1 MTSESISIFWFRRDL
16 RLHDNTAL
24 NQALKSGKPVLTI
37 FIFDNEIIEGLAED
51 DSRLN
56 FIYSNLS
63 SLNNKLKAYGS
74 SLKVFKGQVTDVWKS
89 LLRDYDVSGVYINRD
104 YEPYARERDLRLEK
118 LLKSNDISLK
128 TFKDH
133 VIFEPDEVLKD
144 DGMPYTVFTPYKKK
158 WLKTY
163 DRVTTNDLENSAAFY
178 KAIYDFPTKYS
189 LGIKDTDVCVPV
201 YDLDVI
207 SSYADF
213 RDYPAVKGTTRLGP
227 YLRFGVLSIRSL
239 LLMKGEESETF
250 TSEII
255 WREFFIQIL
264 YHFPHVVTRNFKSK
278 YDRVKWINNIREFEL
293 WKKGMTGYPIVDAG
307 MRELNET
314 GYMHNRVRMLTAG
327 FLCKHLL
334 IDWRWGE
341 AYFASKLIDYELASN
356 NGNWQWAAG
365 TGCDAA
371 PYFRIF
377 NPMTQAKK
385 FDTQLEYIN
394 TWIPELNTFAYPK
407 PIVVHEMA
415 RERALNAYKL
425 ALSF

>member
-24 NQALKSGKPVLTI
+24 NQALKSGKPVLPI
-37 FIFDNEIIEGLAED
+37 FIFDNEIVEGLEED
-51 DSRLN
+51 DLRLN

-74 SLKVFKGQVTDVWKS
+74 SLKVFKGQVHDVWKS
-89 LLRDYDVSGVYINRD
+89 LLRDYDVSEVYLNRD

-118 LLKSNDISLK
+118 LLKSNDIPLN

-178 KAIYDFPTKYS
+178 KVIYDFPTKSS
-189 LGIKDTDVCVPV
+189 LGIKDTDVRVPV

-213 RDYPAVKGTTRLGP
+213 RDYPAVRGTTRLGP

-239 LLMKGEESETF
+239 LLMKGEDSETF

-385 FDTQLEYIN
+385 FDAQLEYIN
-394 TWIPELNTFAYPK
+394 NWIPELNTFEYPK
-407 PIVVHEMA
+407 PIIIHEMA
-415 RERALNAYKL
+415 RERALNAYKR
-425 ALSF
+425 ALNF

>member
-56 FIYSNLS
+56 FIYSKLS

-74 SLKVFKGQVTDVWKS
+74 SLKVFKGQVHDVWKC

-118 LLKSNDISLK
+118 LLKSNDISLN

-356 NGNWQWAAG
+356 NGNWQWATG

-377 NPMTQAKK
+377 NPMTQAKT
-385 FDTQLEYIN
+385 FDSQLESIN
-394 TWIPELNTFAYPK
+394 TWIPELNTFEYPK

>member
-24 NQALKSGKPVLTI
+24 NQALKSGKPVLPI
-37 FIFDNEIIEGLAED
+37 FIFDNEIVEGLEED
-51 DSRLN
+51 DLRLN

-74 SLKVFKGQVTDVWKS
+74 SLKIFKGQVHDVWKS
-89 LLRDYDVSGVYINRD
+89 LLRDYDVLEVYINRD

-118 LLKSNDISLK
+118 LLKSNNIPLN

-178 KAIYDFPTKYS
+178 KVIYDFPTKSS
-189 LGIKDTDVCVPV
+189 LGIKGTDVRVPI
-201 YDLDVI
+201 YDLGVI

-385 FDTQLEYIN
+385 FDAQLEYIN
-394 TWIPELNTFAYPK
+394 NWIPELNTFEYPK
-407 PIVVHEMA
+407 PIVVHEVA
-415 RERALNAYKL
+415 RERALNAYKR

>member
-24 NQALKSGKPVLTI
+24 NQALKSGKPVLPI
-37 FIFDNEIIEGLAED
+37 FIFDNEIIEGLDED

-56 FIYSNLS
+56 FIYTHLS
-63 SLNNKLKAYGS
+63 SLNDKLKAYGS
-74 SLKVFKGQVTDVWKS
+74 SLKVFKGQVHDVWKS
-89 LLRDYDVSGVYINRD
+89 LLRDYDVSEVYLNRD

-118 LLKSNDISLK
+118 LLKSNDISLN

-178 KAIYDFPTKYS
+178 KAIYDFPTKSS
-189 LGIKDTDVCVPV
+189 LGIKDTDVRVPV
-201 YDLDVI
+201 YDLGVI

-293 WKKGMTGYPIVDAG
+293 WKKGMTGYPIVDADEKASCFLRTIKIFIKR
-307 MRELNET
+307 MID
-314 GYMHNRVRMLTAG
+314 MNRG
-327 FLCKHLL
+327 
-334 IDWRWGE
+334 
-341 AYFASKLIDYELASN
+341 
-356 NGNWQWAAG
+356 
-365 TGCDAA
+365 
-371 PYFRIF
+371 RI
-377 NPMTQAKK
+377 
-385 FDTQLEYIN
+385 QLEGSRN
-394 TWIPELNTFAYPK
+394 Q
-407 PIVVHEMA
+407 
-415 RERALNAYKL
+415 L
-425 ALSF
+425 AFCMG

>member
-24 NQALKSGKPVLTI
+24 NQALKSGKPVLPI
-37 FIFDNEIIEGLAED
+37 FIFDNEIVEGLEED
-51 DSRLN
+51 DLRLN

-74 SLKVFKGQVTDVWKS
+74 SLKIFKGQVHDVWKS
-89 LLRDYDVSGVYINRD
+89 LLRDYDVSEVYINRD

-118 LLKSNDISLK
+118 LLKSNNIPLN

-178 KAIYDFPTKYS
+178 KVIYDFPTKSS
-189 LGIKDTDVCVPV
+189 LGIKGTDVRVPI
-201 YDLDVI
+201 YDLGVI

-385 FDTQLEYIN
+385 FDAQLEYIN
-394 TWIPELNTFAYPK
+394 NWIPELNTFEYPK
-407 PIVVHEMA
+407 PIVVHEVA
-415 RERALNAYKL
+415 RERALNAYKR